1 MMMTGSDALH
11 YTLKVL
17 EYHDRIHAILRA
29 NQYISVIMLSK
40 KCKYAIHALVH
51 MAKTPEDKFLIK
63 DISEE
68 CNIPKK
74 FLEAILLDLK
84 RAGVLGSRQGKGG
97 GYFLRRKPSE
107 VNLAEVVRLFDGAIA
122 AVPCATFKFY
132 ESCDECKDEEICA
145 VRHAFLAVR
154 NATVEMLK
162 ADTLEVLVKREA
174 KLIARKK
181 R

>member
-1 MMMTGSDALH
+1 
-11 YTLKVL
+11 
-17 EYHDRIHAILRA
+17 
-29 NQYISVIMLSK
+29 MLSK

-51 MAKTPEDKFLIK
+51 MAKEPEEKFLIK
-63 DISEE
+63 DISEA

-84 RAGVLGSRQGKGG
+84 RAGILGSKQGKGG
-97 GYFLRRKPSE
+97 GYFLRRQISE
-107 VNLAEVVRLFDGAIA
+107 INLAEVVRLFDGAIA
-122 AVPCATFKFY
+122 AVPCATYKFY
-132 ESCDECKDEEICA
+132 ESCDECEDEETCS

-162 ADTLEVLVKREA
+162 SDTLESLVKREN
-174 KLIARKK
+174 KLIARKN

>member
-1 MMMTGSDALH
+1 
-11 YTLKVL
+11 
-17 EYHDRIHAILRA
+17 
-29 NQYISVIMLSK
+29 MLSK

-51 MAKTPEDKFLIK
+51 MAKKPQEKFLIK
-63 DISEE
+63 DISDA

-84 RAGVLGSRQGKGG
+84 RAGVLGSKQGKGG
-97 GYFLRRKPSE
+97 GYALRRAPADI
-107 VNLAEVVRLFDGAIA
+107 NLAEVVRLFDGAIA

-132 ESCDECKDEEICA
+132 EACQECEDEEFCA
-145 VRHAFLAVR
+145 VRDAFLQIR

-162 ADTLEVLVKREA
+162 SDTLETLVKKEA
-174 KLIARKK
+174 RLRSRKK

>member
-1 MMMTGSDALH
+1 
-11 YTLKVL
+11 
-17 EYHDRIHAILRA
+17 
-29 NQYISVIMLSK
+29 MLSK

-51 MAKTPEDKFLIK
+51 MAKTPEEKFLIK

-84 RAGVLGSRQGKGG
+84 RAGILGSRQGKGG
-97 GYFLRRKPSE
+97 GYFLRRKPVE

-132 ESCDECKDEEICA
+132 EPCDECEDEETCA

-162 ADTLEVLVKREA
+162 ADTLDVLVKREN